1 MSTTFSD
8 VMKYFKELS
17 AIPHPSGHTEKVQD
31 YLVSFAKEHGLK
43 YIKDKVGNVVIYKDG
58 DKNREP
64 LILQAHMDMVAVS
77 IDKTKDL
84 TKESIVLEEKDGF
97 LSAKGTSL
105 GADDGIGV
113 AYILALLSDNSLNT
127 PPLEAVFTVDEE
139 TGMDGAI
146 GFDMALLKGTR
157 LINLDSEDEGEIL
170 SSSAGGAHF
179 TTEWVLE
186 ETKIQNRYRVDISVS
201 GLSGGHSGSEIYK
214 CGANAIDL
222 LFTVLYS
229 LSYRFGISLYSFTGG
244 EALNVIPKSASA
256 AIYVGHNNGCV
267 DFSKDD
273 VLEIVKD
280 WDVEFKR
287 RYRYSDPNLSINA
300 EVSDVKGEISGSTD
314 SSAFYALWY
323 MSNFPNG
330 VIEWQDPIKPIV
342 MTSLNLGKIQ
352 FESGKNSNTLKFI
365 YSIRSNS
372 DEKKIDF
379 LKTLEEKAVSSN
391 THYVIDAIYPSWK
404 YKASPL
410 RNKMRAIYEDMY
422 KKPMEEV
429 IIHAGLECGYFLKKN
444 PDLDATS
451 IGPNLSGVHTTEEK
465 LDLSSAERVFDYLK
479 RVVEEV

>member
-1 MSTTFSD
+1 MSTTFFD
-8 VMKYFKELS
+8 VMKYFRELS

-31 YLVSFAKEHGLK
+31 YLVSFARGQGFK
-43 YIKDKVGNVVIYKDG
+43 YTKDKVGNVVIYKDG

-77 IDKTKDL
+77 TDKTKDL
-84 TKESIVLEEKDGF
+84 TKESIVLEEKGGF
-97 LSAKGTSL
+97 LSAKSTSL

-157 LINLDSEDEGEIL
+157 LINIDSEDEGEIL

-179 TTEWVLE
+179 TSEYVLDA
-186 ETKIQNRYRVDISVS
+186 TKQNRYRIDISVL
-201 GLSGGHSGSEIYK
+201 GLTGGHSGSEIHK
-214 CGANAIDL
+214 RGANAIV
-222 LFTVLYS
+222 VLCS
-229 LSYRFGISLYSFTGG
+229 VLKELSYKFGISLYSISGG

-256 AIYVGHNNGCV
+256 TIYVRN
-267 DFSKDD
+267 KEQ
-273 VLEIVKD
+273 VLVTLKNLELELK
-280 WDVEFKR
+280 EK
-287 RYRYSDPNLSINA
+287 YSAPDPNLSIKANA
-300 EVSDVKGEISGSTD
+300 DLNETEVVSSTD
-314 SSAFYALWY
+314 DSTFKALSY
-323 MSNFPNG
+323 ITNFPNG
-330 VIEWQDPIKPIV
+330 VIEMNTEVRDVV
-342 MTSLNLGKIQ
+342 MTSLNLGKIE
-352 FESGKNSNTLKFI
+352 FECGQNANKLMFI
-365 YSIRSNS
+365 FSIRSNS

-379 LKTLEEKAVSSN
+379 LKTLEQRAIDQN
-391 THYVIDAIYPSWK
+391 IHYVIDAIYPSWK
-404 YKASPL
+404 YKESPL
-410 RNKMRAIYEDMY
+410 RNKMMAIYEDMY
-422 KKPMEEV
+422 KKPMKEV

-465 LDLSSAERVFDYLK
+465 LDLASAERVFDYLK